1 MYIKNKFL
9 LIVLLAQPFTLMGGE
24 VPSPP
29 AGTSNKVTTG
39 LYILAGSLGA
49 IVSGLNIYDHFQKI
63 FLLNPLQK
71 KTAEAELQL
80 KYQQLESNSVR
91 KDTAKAELQLRQQ
104 QLINAQTQGL
114 LYHIQSMKDAHE
126 LQEKTGNEP
135 DKLDTEEVMKKELT
149 KIWEKIN
156 KFSETPQPT
165 QSNQLLLSQSPKHT
179 PEEQEEEIKR
189 LAQNTPLS

>member
-29 AGTSNKVTTG
+29 AGDFNRVTTV
-39 LYILAGSLGA
+39 LYILA
-49 IVSGLNIYDHFQKI
+49 NIFHIYEYIQKI
-63 FLLNPLQK
+63 HCLNPLQK